1 MTSTEASVETTTQFS
16 TREVPWMKLGKLAEH
31 APTSAE
37 AAKMAKIDF
46 DVKPVAI
53 SYKFN
58 GNSKSIARKKALIR
72 TDTGEELGLVS
83 ASSYKIV
90 QYREAFDFMDTID
103 TRYVA
108 AGSLKGGRQAFM
120 VVKAPVDIN
129 VLDGDDPNELFAI
142 LRTSH
147 DTTRSLE
154 ISMMSLRGRCM
165 NQLPL
170 QSFAKN
176 APYRWA
182 IPHVGNV
189 AAKLAEA
196 KSSIEKMTNYAA
208 RFEQLAAQLADI
220 KVNEEISRTIIKKVI
235 PAHIKKVDE
244 VVTEIETLRTTAP
257 TVGYVG
263 TGWGLVN
270 AVSEY
275 YDWSRVGG
283 TAESRFL
290 GALEGQT
297 IKTVNKTV
305 AHLLRLQQS

>member
-1 MTSTEASVETTTQFS
+1 MTIEASVETTTQFS
-16 TREVPWMKLGKLAEH
+16 TREVPWMKLGKLVEH

-37 AAKMAKIDF
+37 AAAMAGIDF
-46 DVKPVAI
+46 KVEPRSITYRFENTTKT
-53 SYKFN
+53 
-58 GNSKSIARKKALIR
+58 IARKKALIR
-72 TDTGEELGLVS
+72 VDTGEELGLVS
-83 ASSYKIV
+83 SGSYKIV
-90 QYREAFDFMDTID
+90 QYSEAFDFMDTID
-103 TRYVA
+103 SRYVA
-108 AGSLKGGRQAFM
+108 AGALKGGRQAFM
-120 VVKAPVDIN
+120 VVKAPIDLN
-129 VLDGDDPNELFAI
+129 VLDGDDPNELFAV

-176 APYRWA
+176 APYRWS

-208 RFEQLAAQLADI
+208 RFESLVAQLADI
-220 KVNEEISRTIIKKVI
+220 KVDEELSRTIIKKVI
-235 PAHIKKVDE
+235 PSHIKKSDE
-244 VVTEIETLRTTAP
+244 VVTAIETLRTTAP

-275 YDWSRVGG
+275 YDWSRTGG

-305 AHLLRLQQS
+305 AHLLRLQQV